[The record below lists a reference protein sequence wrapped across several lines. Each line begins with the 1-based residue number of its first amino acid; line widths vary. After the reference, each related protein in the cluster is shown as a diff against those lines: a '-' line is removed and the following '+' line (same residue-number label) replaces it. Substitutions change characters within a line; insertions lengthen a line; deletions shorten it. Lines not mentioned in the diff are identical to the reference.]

1 MLAALGGLAG
11 CVNSNSMDLMYRTV
25 GQVGVGKGE
34 GYRRTRAE
42 VDAVPFAQIG
52 VSRGDGPRAV
62 LVLSEA
68 MGDELSWVS
77 GNRTQIITRQNR
89 VIRTIGLSRDLSG
102 TELEGPDLW
111 DQYQPGATDPLG
123 GGVSRMLRVEPGQQ
137 PPVAVVSRFEIE
149 GEERIDILGQSLDTI
164 RIREDL
170 DSKTWRWRV
179 SNRWWLSRES
189 RLAWRSIQHITPDQ
203 PPLHIEV
210 LKRFA

>member
-1 MLAALGGLAG
+1 
-11 CVNSNSMDLMYRTV
+11 
-25 GQVGVGKGE
+25 
-34 GYRRTRAE
+34 
-42 VDAVPFAQIG
+42 
-52 VSRGDGPRAV
+52 
-62 LVLSEA
+62 
-68 MGDELSWVS
+68 
-77 GNRTQIITRQNR
+77 
-89 VIRTIGLSRDLSG
+89 
-102 TELEGPDLW
+102 
-111 DQYQPGATDPLG
+111 
-123 GGVSRMLRVEPGQQ
+123 MLRVEPGQQ